1 LLAHVTK
8 KFKITNFFTV
18 KLISLWGSR
27 LRQWHLPA
35 ALLITLLQRTP
46 VLRVVATSETMW
58 TASPLGA
65 VLRSAITGV
74 AALGAVHA
82 LVGATQM
89 VFNPRQ
95 PPFTGT
101 VGATF
106 SSVVFTVTG
115 AQTPAGSF
123 RITNVPPGL
132 TVAGLGTNGILNASS
147 AVLSG
152 VPTAAGTF
160 VMSVIAYEFNNAG
173 GDAWPSGKASP
184 YTIAFTIAAS
194 VVTTTVPT
202 FTLQPLSQTLVA
214 GTSVTLA
221 AAAGGTPAP
230 TYQWRKDGTAI
241 TNATN
246 ASLVFSAVATTAA
259 GSYTVVVTNSA
270 GTATSSAAVL
280 TVTAAPVAPA
290 ITQPASQSV
299 TVGADV
305 TFTVVAGGTPAPTYQ
320 WRKDGTNLP
329 GATTPTL
336 TLSAIQ
342 AAQAGDYTVVAT
354 NSAGSVASN
363 PATLRVSAATP
374 SGRLSNLS
382 VRAAMGTGQTLFVG
396 LAVADGARDI
406 LGRAVG
412 PALLVFNLANAM
424 VDPRLDLFSGAT
436 AVFSNE
442 DWPANLAATFASV
455 GAFGLT
461 PGSKDAAFLRNFP
474 PGSYTMQA
482 RGTGAG
488 VVLVE
493 AYDTGALTP
502 ARLVNVSA
510 RNRVGTG
517 DDILIAGFTI
527 TGPGSLQVL
536 IRAVGPGLTLFG
548 VPGVLVDPKL
558 EIFNDRNVKVAE
570 NDNWESA
577 LASTFAKVAA
587 FAINAGSRDAA
598 LLVELSPGSYTAQVR
613 GADGGTGDALVEVYE
628 VK

>member
-202 FTLQPLSQTLVA
+202 LTLQPLSQTLVA

-221 AAAGGTPAP
+221 AA
-230 TYQWRKDGTAI
+230 
-241 TNATN
+241 
-246 ASLVFSAVATTAA
+246 
-259 GSYTVVVTNSA
+259 
-270 GTATSSAAVL
+270 
-280 TVTAAPVAPA
+280 
-290 ITQPASQSV
+290 
-299 TVGADV
+299 
-305 TFTVVAGGTPAPTYQ
+305 AGGTPAPTYQ

-363 PATLRVSAATP
+363 PATLRVSAAAP

-474 PGSYTMQA
+474 AGSYTMQA